1 MRKCLVALAALVALG
16 LAPIAVAGGT
26 MMKVLSIV
34 NGNTIKADV
43 RGKEMQIR
51 LLGIATPD
59 PNDEKHPIL
68 KQLGAEARD
77 FLSEFTKS
85 HFVYGEFPSGAPVP
99 DKDGIADALLWGG
112 SNSEFINEKIL
123 SEGFGVVD
131 RRQAQLLQPLRDQL
145 IRAEDTAK
153 LSRRGLWGSFSQ
165 GGGHDVASGKSHQA
179 TYLGVSP
186 SSGNSRSSEVTYWI
200 IIFQ

>member
-1 MRKCLVALAALVALG
+1 MRKFLVALAALTALG
-16 LAPIAVAGGT
+16 FAPIAVAGGT

-59 PNDEKHPIL
+59 PDDDTHPIL
-68 KQLGAEARD
+68 KQLGVEARD
-77 FLSEFTKS
+77 FLNEFTKS
-85 HFVYGEFPSGAPVP
+85 HFVYGEFPSGVPVP

-131 RRQAQLLQPLRDQL
+131 RQTQLVEPLRDQL

-153 LSRRGLWGSFSQ
+153 LSRRGLRGSFSQ